1 MTVLMNAISDE
12 SWAGV
17 GLEPQRFPI
26 EQPGTST
33 GEFDEEI
40 SAAYRFVVKLIDR
53 MQRYHERGVDI
64 IDPPVGALHWKLDW
78 GVSPYPW

>member
-1 MTVLMNAISDE
+1 MNAISDE

-40 SAAYRFVVKLIDR
+40 SAAYRFVVKIISR
-53 MQRYHERGVDI
+53 MKKYHKRGVEI
-64 IDPPVGALHWKLDW
+64 IDPPEGALKWKVKQPARD
-78 GVSPYPW
+78 